1 MIIKLSDG
9 AFYELTKKEYIQFI
23 AEVMVYFNEEN
34 KLNVNFIKDTR
45 VESAK
50 LLLNTVAKNNTM
62 QQATKDEYFKV
73 AFELIEQYNSDLM
86 TKDEKPIDS
95 KELSI
100 VDVSTN
106 GI

>member
-9 AFYELTKKEYIQFI
+9 AFYELTRNEYTQFI

-34 KLNVNFIKDTR
+34 KLTINFVRDTR
-45 VESAK
+45 VEAAK
-50 LLLNTVAKNNTM
+50 LLLDTVAKNNTM
-62 QQATKDEYFKV
+62 QQATKDDYFKV
-73 AFELIEQYNSDLM
+73 AFELIEQYNYDLM
-86 TKDEKPIDS
+86 TKGEKPIDS